1 VLIVVDLNMSDGL
14 GDEEKV
20 AWLKKVGEQLKAETG
35 QESGVH
41 EQRETNTGQPVWVMW
56 GPSGG
61 EGD

>member
-1 VLIVVDLNMSDGL
+1 MVDLNMPDGL

-35 QESGVH
+35 QESGVY

-56 GPSGG
+56 GPSDG